1 MYTENPKTGTCT
13 MSNGEEPGKMHSI
26 WVCTV
31 CSELNRPS
39 EKKTTILAGS
49 YTLWP
54 LNIKQRTIP
63 ILLHLIRCKKYSE
76 YKGFII
82 KQISWHT

>member
-49 YTLWP
+49 YTL
-54 LNIKQRTIP
+54 
-63 ILLHLIRCKKYSE
+63 
-76 YKGFII
+76 
-82 KQISWHT
+82 